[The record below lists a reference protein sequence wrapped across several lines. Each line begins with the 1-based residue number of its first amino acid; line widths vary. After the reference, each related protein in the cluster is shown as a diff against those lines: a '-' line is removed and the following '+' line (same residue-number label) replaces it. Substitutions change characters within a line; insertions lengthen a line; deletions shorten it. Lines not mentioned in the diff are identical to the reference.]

1 MYRLIRG
8 MKEDTSV
15 LAAVDF
21 SPGSR
26 RALSEAVRICKTFDR
41 RLHVIHVIEGRVVE
55 GLADMLQRPLA
66 QIRREA
72 LAKARRT
79 LEKLVGEE
87 DAPPDTRLHLAI
99 GAPVPEILSCVEE
112 LEPALL
118 VLGERG
124 LPRAS
129 LPAESLAASGLDRAA
144 TRVLLVNA
152 T

>member
-1 MYRLIRG
+1 MQRN
-8 MKEDTSV
+8 TSV

-26 RALSEAVRICKTFDR
+26 RALSEAVGICKTFDR
-41 RLHVIHVIEGRVVE
+41 PLHVIHVIEGRVVE
-55 GLADMLQRPLA
+55 GLADLLQRPLA
-66 QIRREA
+66 QARREA
-72 LAKARRT
+72 LVKARRA

-99 GAPVPEILSCVEE
+99 GAPVPEILSCVEA

-124 LPRAS
+124 LSHAS
-129 LPAESLAASGLDRAA
+129 LPAETLAASGPDGMP
-144 TRVLLVNA
+144 TRVLLVNEGLGVG
-152 T
+152 